1 MIGLVIFFT
10 RNENYPL
17 VLAVGID
24 TPQLVRSLHME
35 YEPEFANI
43 YKTMPRLYCQSL
55 RRELFLLLI
64 GQRAENSLGGVIT
77 GEIAYHFVRSDT

>member
-1 MIGLVIFFT
+1 
-10 RNENYPL
+10 
-17 VLAVGID
+17 
-24 TPQLVRSLHME
+24 ME

-43 YKTMPRLYCQSL
+43 YKTMPLLHCQSL
-55 RRELFLLLI
+55 TRELFLLLI